1 MIFSVDKD
9 TSFMK
14 HCNSQSWE
22 YEVKKKKKLQ
32 EKYFQ

>member
-14 HCNSQSWE
+14 HYNSQRWE
-22 YEVKKKKKLQ
+22 YEVKKKLQ